1 MLSKTKQHKETERN
15 KVEVKSMPIG
25 KIFTVLSTD
34 DSNISAKEMNIIIHE
49 IEKQECDRDCEE
61 IMSRF
66 LSSSKT
72 NVEKFSVGLQSRR
85 IILLIHI
92 TKPEVL
98 FATLKYIR
106 LGFNYMMKNIF
117 HFLFLNI
124 LLLLC
129 ATE

>member
-1 MLSKTKQHKETERN
+1 
-15 KVEVKSMPIG
+15 MPIG

-66 LSSSKT
+66 LSTLKS

-98 FATLKYIR
+98 FATLKFIYV